1 MLGQLAYTHTRG
13 EDARRRGPWF
23 DEQAPRMWA
32 DYPRRSEGAERV
44 IAVTRGG
51 LEDWTRGR
59 GLKGEERRKEAENGE
74 SDERGAVA
82 RQNAGAFDACGDD
95 LSKVDRV
102 AEHARSS
109 LESLPQRASGA

>member
-1 MLGQLAYTHTRG
+1 MDRTWR
-13 EDARRRGPWF
+13 
-23 DEQAPRMWA
+23 
-32 DYPRRSEGAERV
+32 
-44 IAVTRGG
+44 
-51 LEDWTRGR
+51 
-59 GLKGEERRKEAENGE
+59 GEERRKEAENGE

-109 LESLPQRASGA
+109 LESLPQKGEWSVKSLWQRRGLIGQGTERKSAEGKC